1 MRPRHKPTKRGARW
15 LGRWLRGRRIDR
27 NPLRR
32 GSDRA
37 QTAVLGLLL
46 AAFLAGAPFAGYAA
60 GSWVHATSARE
71 AQAQQAQVHEVQA
84 TLLEAAPV
92 AGPYAFPDVDVRW
105 LASDGRVHT
114 GRIYVREGVAAG
126 GTVMA
131 WINQAGQ
138 PAGPP
143 LQHGQVVRRV
153 QLAVGCAV
161 GGLAITLIVVGW
173 LIRCSLDR
181 RRMAAWDAGW
191 LAYGPRWTS
200 RR

>member
-1 MRPRHKPTKRGARW
+1 MRPRHRPTKHGARW
-15 LGRWLRGRRIDR
+15 PGRWLRGRRIDH

-37 QTAVLGLLL
+37 QTAMLGLLL
-46 AAFLAGAPFAGYAA
+46 AAFLAGAPFAGHAA
-60 GSWVHATSARE
+60 GGWVHATSARQ
-71 AQAQQAQVHEVQA
+71 AQAQMHEVQA
-84 TLLEAAPV
+84 TLLEAAPL
-92 AGPYAFPDVDVRW
+92 AGPYAVPDVDVRW

-114 GRIYVREGVAAG
+114 GRIFVREGVAAG
-126 GTVMA
+126 GTVTA
-131 WINQAGQ
+131 WINQTGQ

-143 LQHGQVVRRV
+143 LQHGQIVHRV

-161 GGLAITLIVVGW
+161 GGLAVTLIVFGW
-173 LIRCSLDR
+173 LIRYFLDR
-181 RRMAAWDAGW
+181 RRMAAWDADW

>member
-1 MRPRHKPTKRGARW
+1 MRPRYRPTKPVA
-15 LGRWLRGRRIDR
+15 RWLRGRQIDR

-46 AAFLAGAPFAGYAA
+46 AAFLAGAPFAGHAA

-84 TLLEAAPV
+84 TLLEAAPL

-114 GRIYVREGVAAG
+114 CRIFVREGVAAG
-126 GTVMA
+126 GTVTA

-143 LQHGQVVRRV
+143 LRHGQVVRRV

-161 GGLAITLIVVGW
+161 GGLAVTLIVVGW
-173 LIRCSLDR
+173 LICCFLDR

>member
-1 MRPRHKPTKRGARW
+1 V
-15 LGRWLRGRRIDR
+15 
-27 NPLRR
+27 
-32 GSDRA
+32 

-46 AAFLAGAPFAGYAA
+46 AAFLAGAPFAGHTA

-84 TLLEAAPV
+84 TLLEAAPL

-105 LASDGRVHT
+105 VASDGRVHT
-114 GRIYVREGVAAG
+114 GRIFVREGVAAG
-126 GTVMA
+126 GTVTA
-131 WINQAGQ
+131 WINHAGQ

-161 GGLAITLIVVGW
+161 GGLAVTLIIVGW
-173 LIRCSLDR
+173 LIRCFLDR

>member
-1 MRPRHKPTKRGARW
+1 M
-15 LGRWLRGRRIDR
+15 
-27 NPLRR
+27 
-32 GSDRA
+32 
-37 QTAVLGLLL
+37 LGLLL
-46 AAFLAGAPFAGYAA
+46 AAFLAGAPFAGHAA
-60 GSWVHATSARE
+60 GGWVHATSARQ
-71 AQAQQAQVHEVQA
+71 AQAQMHEVQA
-84 TLLEAAPV
+84 TLLEAAPL
-92 AGPYAFPDVDVRW
+92 AGPYAVPDVDVRW

-114 GRIYVREGVAAG
+114 GRIFVRHGVAAG
-126 GTVMA
+126 GTVTV

-153 QLAVGCAV
+153 QVAAGCAV
-161 GGLAITLIVVGW
+161 GGLAVTLIVAGW
-173 LIRCSLDR
+173 LIRCFLDR

>member
-1 MRPRHKPTKRGARW
+1 MRPRYRPTKPVA
-15 LGRWLRGRRIDR
+15 RWLRGRQIDR

-37 QTAVLGLLL
+37 ETAVLGLLL

-84 TLLEAAPV
+84 TLLEAAPL

-114 GRIYVREGVAAG
+114 CRIFVREGVAAG
-126 GTVMA
+126 GTVTA
-131 WINQAGQ
+131 WINQTGQ

-153 QLAVGCAV
+153 QLAVGSAV
-161 GGLAITLIVVGW
+161 GGLAVTLIVAGW
-173 LIRCSLDR
+173 LIRCFLDR

>member
-1 MRPRHKPTKRGARW
+1 MRPRHRPAKPGA
-15 LGRWLRGRRIDR
+15 LWLRGRRIDR

-37 QTAVLGLLL
+37 LTAMLGLLL
-46 AAFLAGAPFAGYAA
+46 AAFLAGAPFAGHAA
-60 GSWVHATSARE
+60 GAWVHATSARE

-84 TLLEAAPV
+84 TLLEAAPL

-126 GTVMA
+126 GTVTA
-131 WINQAGQ
+131 WINQTGQ

-143 LQHGQVVRRV
+143 LQHGQIVHRV

-161 GGLAITLIVVGW
+161 GGLAVTLIVFGW
-173 LIRCSLDR
+173 LIRYFLDR

>member
-1 MRPRHKPTKRGARW
+1 MRPRHRPAKPGA
-15 LGRWLRGRRIDR
+15 LWLRGRRIDR

-37 QTAVLGLLL
+37 QTAMLGLLL
-46 AAFLAGAPFAGYAA
+46 AAFLAGAPFAGHAA
-60 GSWVHATSARE
+60 GAWVHATSARE

-114 GRIYVREGVAAG
+114 GRIFVREGVAAG
-126 GTVMA
+126 GTVTA

-153 QLAVGCAV
+153 QLAAGCAV
-161 GGLAITLIVVGW
+161 GGLAVTLIAVGW
-173 LIRCSLDR
+173 LICCFLDR

>member
-1 MRPRHKPTKRGARW
+1 MRPRYRPTKPVA
-15 LGRWLRGRRIDR
+15 RWLRGRQIDR

-46 AAFLAGAPFAGYAA
+46 AAFLAGAPFAGHAA

-84 TLLEAAPV
+84 TLLEAAPL

-126 GTVMA
+126 GTVTA

-153 QLAVGCAV
+153 QLAAGCAV
-161 GGLAITLIVVGW
+161 GGLAVTLIAVGW

>member
-1 MRPRHKPTKRGARW
+1 MT
-15 LGRWLRGRRIDR
+15 
-27 NPLRR
+27 
-32 GSDRA
+32 
-37 QTAVLGLLL
+37 
-46 AAFLAGAPFAGYAA
+46 
-60 GSWVHATSARE
+60 
-71 AQAQQAQVHEVQA
+71 
-84 TLLEAAPV
+84 
-92 AGPYAFPDVDVRW
+92 
-105 LASDGRVHT
+105 
-114 GRIYVREGVAAG
+114 
-126 GTVMA
+126 A

-153 QLAVGCAV
+153 QLAAGCAV
-161 GGLAITLIVVGW
+161 GGLAVTLIAVGW